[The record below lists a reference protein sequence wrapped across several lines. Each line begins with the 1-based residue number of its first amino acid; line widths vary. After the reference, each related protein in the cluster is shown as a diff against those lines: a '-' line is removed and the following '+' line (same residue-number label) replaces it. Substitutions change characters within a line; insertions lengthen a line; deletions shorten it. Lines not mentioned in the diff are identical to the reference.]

1 MLFDLFLSLSLAANI
16 CLTAYILYLKKTP
29 QKPPLQQSQELVDFI
44 QDMKTHGYGV
54 VRINPDN
61 VFFRRP
67 K

>member
-1 MLFDLFLSLSLAANI
+1 MLFDFFLAISLAANI
-16 CLTAYILYLKKTP
+16 CFTAYILYLKKTP
-29 QKPPLQQSQELVDFI
+29 PKAPIQQSQELVEFL